1 MSNSVKE
8 RNIIAFGCEK
18 WGYPVADLTGTT
30 RKSYSSTFHLIRV
43 RCTGRIGIHLI
54 MECFLNGADG
64 VAIISWKE
72 GECEFGK
79 GNLNTYEHVKIL
91 KMLFKHIGLSEDR
104 VQQYFCS
111 AAEVENFLNSVE
123 DITNKIEAL
132 PHLPKQ
138 KINPK

>member
-18 WGYPVADLTGTT
+18 WGYSVADLTGTM

-54 MECFLNGADG
+54 MECFLKGADG

-79 GNLNTYEHVKIL
+79 GNLNTYEHIKFL
-91 KMLFKHIGLSEDR
+91 KMMFKHLGLSEDR
-104 VQQYFCS
+104 IKQYFCS

-132 PHLPKQ
+132 PRLPKQ

>member
-1 MSNSVKE
+1 MSNSAKE

-18 WGYPVADLTGTT
+18 WGYSVADLTGTM

-79 GNLNTYEHVKIL
+79 GNLNTYEHVKFL
-91 KMLFKHIGLSEDR
+91 KMTFKHLGLSEDR
-104 VQQYFCS
+104 IQQYFCS

-132 PHLPKQ
+132 PRLPKQ

>member
-1 MSNSVKE
+1 MSNSLKE
-8 RNIIAFGCEK
+8 KNIIAFGCEK
-18 WGYPVADLTGTT
+18 WGYSVADLTGTM

-79 GNLNTYEHVKIL
+79 GNLNTYEHVKFL

-104 VQQYFCS
+104 IQQYFCS

-132 PHLPKQ
+132 PRLPKQ

>member
-18 WGYPVADLTGTT
+18 WGYSVADLTGTM

-43 RCTGRIGIHLI
+43 RCTVRIGIHLI

-79 GNLNTYEHVKIL
+79 GNLNTYEHVKFL
-91 KMLFKHIGLSEDR
+91 KMMFKHIGLSEDR
-104 VQQYFCS
+104 IQQYFCS

-132 PHLPKQ
+132 PRLPKQ

>member
-1 MSNSVKE
+1 MSNNIKGK
-8 RNIIAFGCEK
+8 NIIAFGCEK
-18 WGYPVADLTGTT
+18 WGYSVADLTGTM

-79 GNLNTYEHVKIL
+79 GNLNTYEHVKFL
-91 KMLFKHIGLSEDR
+91 KMMFKHLGLSEDR
-104 VQQYFCS
+104 IQQYFCS

-132 PHLPKQ
+132 PRLPKQ

>member
-18 WGYPVADLTGTT
+18 WGYSVADLTGTM

-79 GNLNTYEHVKIL
+79 GNLNTYEHVKFL
-91 KMLFKHIGLSEDR
+91 KKLFKHIGLSEDR
-104 VQQYFCS
+104 IQQYFCS

-132 PHLPKQ
+132 PRLPKQ
-138 KINPK
+138 KINPN

>member
-1 MSNSVKE
+1 MSKTVKE

-18 WGYPVADLTGTT
+18 WGYSVADLTGTM

-79 GNLNTYEHVKIL
+79 GNLNTYEHVKFL
-91 KMLFKHIGLSEDR
+91 KMMFKHIDLSEDR
-104 VQQYFCS
+104 IQQYFCS

-123 DITNKIEAL
+123 DITNKIDAL
-132 PHLPKQ
+132 PRLPKQ

>member
-1 MSNSVKE
+1 MSNNVKE

-18 WGYPVADLTGTT
+18 WGYSVADLTGTM

-79 GNLNTYEHVKIL
+79 GNLNTYEHVKFL

-104 VQQYFCS
+104 IQQYFCS

-132 PHLPKQ
+132 PRLPKQ